1 MHQRIT
7 LLCLLIQAIVLT
19 GWAQTTDKG
28 KSIHLPDSAKRDFE
42 EWLRHA
48 PPQAIVRDSSILQPL
63 PPELP
68 LGDPQKQTP
77 EHPQHATG
85 LPKPLVRRTTKRP
98 EGWRHDDRCQ
108 SPFLPCLGCPQNI
121 PQAKDE
127 EATTPRAT
135 SADTGQLLNRIYSS
149 DCWYSLWD
157 VAGEYQNLQSK

>member
-68 LGDPQKQTP
+68 IADRQKQTQ
-77 EHPQHATG
+77 EHPQISINIMTPTLRQNMRLDYQSHWLEEQRKDQKGGAMMIG
-85 LPKPLVRRTTKRP
+85 ASPLSFLAWAVHKIFPKRKTKKQ
-98 EGWRHDDRCQ
+98 RHR
-108 SPFLPCLGCPQNI
+108 
-121 PQAKDE
+121 E
-127 EATTPRAT
+127 
-135 SADTGQLLNRIYSS
+135 QLQQILDNY
-149 DCWYSLWD
+149 
-157 VAGEYQNLQSK
+157 